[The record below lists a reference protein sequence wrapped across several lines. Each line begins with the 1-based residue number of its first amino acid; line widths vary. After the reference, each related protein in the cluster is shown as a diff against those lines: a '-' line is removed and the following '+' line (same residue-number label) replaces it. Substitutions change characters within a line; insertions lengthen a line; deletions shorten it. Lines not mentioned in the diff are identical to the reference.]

1 MRQSFYKIGAVQ
13 KGIELPIVIIDEDRC
28 IESEKA
34 KINDMIQTFSENPS
48 PELFMKIKQKIKNN
62 TVANRME
69 FKEYLIYLT
78 SSYEETIQRMQNKKE
93 KSQQSNDMTSLWM
106 KKCKQW
112 YEMPYKLPDKIKDHY
127 LQIKRNITHFIKSR
141 INQKNK
147 EKENNIEGEQR
158 DE

>member
-1 MRQSFYKIGAVQ
+1 
-13 KGIELPIVIIDEDRC
+13 
-28 IESEKA
+28 
-34 KINDMIQTFSENPS
+34 
-48 PELFMKIKQKIKNN
+48 
-62 TVANRME
+62 
-69 FKEYLIYLT
+69 
-78 SSYEETIQRMQNKKE
+78 
-93 KSQQSNDMTSLWM
+93 M